1 MLRPFV
7 SEGVVDFVDECWA
20 AEPGRVT
27 AATRRGPEPVDGLT
41 AGLGLTLML
50 MVSCTE
56 RSGGLS
62 GLMDRDESVIVRCQQ
77 WIGFSGAPARA
88 KQSSAIMSVQD
99 RHLANLTLE
108 SGFCLE
114 LQSIIMSNISFELSP
129 LCKPGQPLPQSKSR
143 AFPS

>member
-1 MLRPFV
+1 MFPSASLPLLEPESDSVLRPFV

-27 AATRRGPEPVDGLT
+27 AGTRRGPGPVDGLT

-56 RSGGLS
+56 GSCGLS
-62 GLMDRDESVIVRCQQ
+62 GLMDRGESVLVKCQQ

-88 KQSSAIMSVQD
+88 KQLSAIIFRQD
-99 RHLANLTLE
+99 QHLASLTL
-108 SGFCLE
+108 GTVFCL
-114 LQSIIMSNISFELSP
+114 
-129 LCKPGQPLPQSKSR
+129 K
-143 AFPS
+143 